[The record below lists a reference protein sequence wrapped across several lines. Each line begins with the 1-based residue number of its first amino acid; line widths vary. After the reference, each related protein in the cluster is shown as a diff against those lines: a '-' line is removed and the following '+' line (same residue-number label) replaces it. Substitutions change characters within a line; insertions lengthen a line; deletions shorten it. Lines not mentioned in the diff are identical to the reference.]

1 MALSFIPEIC
11 VLGYFV
17 SVIVVRQFI
26 LALCLITFI
35 IICVDTNTDIS
46 RVKMLKYAAQ

>member
-1 MALSFIPEIC
+1 MALSFMLEIC

-17 SVIVVRQFI
+17 SVIVVRQLI

-35 IICVDTNTDIS
+35 CVDTNSDIS
-46 RVKMLKYAAQ
+46 RVKMPKYAAQ